1 MVPQLQHI
9 PLGIAYR
16 VLLRPGI
23 AVVEVRVIV
32 EPQRLSV
39 VIIDKGQ
46 GMFVAHAASNQCA
59 QLCSVVHIFIRI
71 ICGSALACP
80 LSVGIIAIT
89 EIHAAH
95 IRAVQL
101 PSVAPRHRVPLSVVV

>member
-9 PLGIAYR
+9 PLGIAYI
-16 VLLRPGI
+16 VILCPGI

-32 EPQRLSV
+32 EPQRLTVV
-39 VIIDKGQ
+39 VIDKRQ
-46 GMFVAHAASNQCA
+46 GMFVAHAVSNQCA

-80 LSVGIIAIT
+80 LTVGIIAIT